1 MRTLRKAD
9 DMAQS
14 MGKELGS
21 RKILLRKM
29 SEIKMKSL
37 VAIAL
42 AFTAFVM
49 NAHAECVDDATLK
62 KVNEKELQYMLN
74 RVPPAFSHAVEDAQI
89 TYQHTVA
96 DAQTSDVTLTVTFPE
111 SHLQE
116 AHSALDA
123 DLSKKI
129 LLAAQGYSLPEK
141 NNVSATYSL
150 NFKTLSANPQETLQ
164 SGALG
169 KLRASVEMMYSLITQ
184 KRLNAV
190 TEKPITT
197 WSTQALEKAMNG
209 CQTPDKTKS
218 LCDCKVQFYA
228 KSIAPRDYENLL
240 YSQSN
245 PYAFASTNNAYLSQ
259 LAETSE
265 KNCGALRSN

>member
-1 MRTLRKAD
+1 MRTLRKAYD
-9 DMAQS
+9 LAQS
-14 MGKELGS
+14 MGKKLGS
-21 RKILLRKM
+21 REILLRKM
-29 SEIKMKSL
+29 SEIKMKGL
-37 VAIAL
+37 FAIVL
-42 AFTAFVM
+42 TTFTLNGYA
-49 NAHAECVDDATLK
+49 ACADDATLK

-74 RVPPAFSHAVEDAQI
+74 RVPPAFSQAVEDAQI
-89 TYQHTVA
+89 TYQHAVA
-96 DAQTSDVTLTVTFPE
+96 DAQTCEVTLTVVFPE

-116 AHSALDA
+116 AQSALDA

-141 NNVSATYSL
+141 TKVSATYSL
-150 NFKTLSANPQETLQ
+150 NIENLSAKPQETLQ

-184 KRLNAV
+184 KRLNNL
-190 TEKPITT
+190 TEKTITN

-209 CQTPDKTKS
+209 CQTMDKTKS
-218 LCDCKVQFYA
+218 LCDCKLQFYA
-228 KSIAPRDYENLL
+228 KSISPRDYENLL

-245 PYAFASTNNAYLSQ
+245 PYAFASTKNAYLSQ